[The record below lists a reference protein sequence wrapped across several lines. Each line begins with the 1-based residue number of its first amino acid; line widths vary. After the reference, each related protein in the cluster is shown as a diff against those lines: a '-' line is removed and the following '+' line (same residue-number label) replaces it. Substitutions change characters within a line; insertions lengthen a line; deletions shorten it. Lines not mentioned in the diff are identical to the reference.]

1 MTHYAVHAA
10 LTTPFGDD
18 GWVDLDALHL
28 HLGLLMDDGVH
39 GVMAAGTT
47 GEGALLE
54 ESEVATVVASAV
66 QAAEGRIE
74 VIAHVGRAS
83 TPATTRLARAA
94 AGSGADAIMAITPW
108 FFRHDHEA
116 LLAHYRAVLASV
128 EGTPVLAYNFPNRT
142 GNDLLPELV
151 DTLAGEGL
159 AGLKDSTG
167 SPERHT
173 EYLDV
178 AQGHDGFRLFV
189 GSERLVGRSLE
200 GKGAGSISALANVH
214 APLLLQL
221 AEEGSDVAQA
231 AVDRAQAQTPDIPS
245 LKRAV
250 AERLVEFGATY
261 PVASRV
267 ALGG

>member
-1 MTHYAVHAA
+1 MMTRPSSWLACRLRRPEAPVRLFRFPHCGGSVGEYVRCADQLPDVEV
-10 LTTPFGDD
+10 
-18 GWVDLDALHL
+18 W
-28 HLGLLMDDGVH
+28 GVQ
-39 GVMAAGTT
+39 
-47 GEGALLE
+47 LP
-54 ESEVATVVASAV
+54 
-66 QAAEGRIE
+66 GR
-74 VIAHVGRAS
+74 G
-83 TPATTRLARAA
+83 ARAE
-94 AGSGADAIMAITPW
+94 
-108 FFRHDHEA
+108 EA
-116 LLAHYRAVLASV
+116 PFTRV
-128 EGTPVLAYNFPNRT
+128 R
-142 GNDLLPELV
+142 ELV

-167 SPERHT
+167 SPERHA

-189 GSERLVGRSLE
+189 GSERLVGQSLE

-250 AERLVEFGATY
+250 AERLVESARCMIEH
-261 PVASRV
+261 ARLS
-267 ALGG
+267 